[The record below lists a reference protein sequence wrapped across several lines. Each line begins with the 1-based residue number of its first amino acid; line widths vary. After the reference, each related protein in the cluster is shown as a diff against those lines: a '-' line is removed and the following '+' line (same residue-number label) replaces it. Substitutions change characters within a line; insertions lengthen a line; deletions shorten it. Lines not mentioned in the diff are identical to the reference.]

1 MRRIS
6 ANYIFT
12 CEDEKPLKNGI
23 IEIDDDDVISQVI
36 ENSEAKEFAST
47 EFFNGAIVPQFVS
60 MAQLS
65 EEERKRIPNKEKRLQ
80 GKGFFHIGLNNMVEF
95 EEELKENKGNFCLGI
110 NHWGKNY
117 QQEIFNELKSIQQG
131 FPYLKFGEI
140 LNCATINNAREL
152 GIAGDYGSIRTGK
165 KGVFGLIYP
174 FDFKENKLKAESKLI
189 TDF

>member
-12 CEDEKPLKNGI
+12 CEDKNPLKNGI
-23 IEIDDDDVISQVI
+23 IEINDENIISQVI

-47 EFFNGAIVPQFVS
+47 EFFNGIIVPQFVS
-60 MAQLS
+60 IAQLTK
-65 EEERKRIPNKEKRLQ
+65 EKRKRFLNKEKILQ
-80 GKGFFHIGLNNMVEF
+80 GKGFFHISLNNIAEI
-95 EEELKENKGNFCLGI
+95 EEKLKENKENFCVGI

-117 QQEIFNELKSIQQG
+117 QQEIFNELKFIQQG

-140 LNCATINNAREL
+140 LKWVTIN
-152 GIAGDYGSIRTGK
+152 IAFLLDIADDYGSLSVGK

-174 FDFKENKLKAESKLI
+174 FDFKENKLKTESKLI